1 VPNRQELTAKQR
13 EIFEAVQDW
22 IQESGRPPT
31 LREMAQRMGVSSTN
45 AIRDHLRVL
54 EGKGYLKREARL
66 SRGLEVI
73 RGGKD
78 DAPERPGP
86 LQGPQREMVA
96 IPLIGRV
103 AAGAPI
109 LAEENI
115 EDTLYLDKFFVRE
128 GDLFALQVKGSS
140 MINAGIFDGD
150 YVFVRQQPVANRGE
164 IVVAL
169 IGEEATV
176 KTYYPENG
184 HIRLQ
189 PENDT
194 MEPIIV
200 RRGDT
205 DIRIVGKVSAVL
217 RKM

>member
-1 VPNRQELTAKQR
+1 MANRQELTAKQR
-13 EIFEAVQDW
+13 EILDAVQAW
-22 IQESGRPPT
+22 IQERGRPPT

-54 EGKGYLKREARL
+54 ESKGYLKREARL

-73 RGGKD
+73 RGGKAD
-78 DAPERPGP
+78 PPRTPGP
-86 LQGPQREMVA
+86 LPGPQHEMVA
-96 IPLIGRV
+96 IPLVGRV

-115 EDTLYLDKFFVRE
+115 EDTLYLDKFFVRD
-128 GDLFALQVKGSS
+128 GDVFALQVKGQS

-150 YVFVRQQPVANRGE
+150 YVFVRQQREANRGE

-194 MEPIIV
+194 MDPIIV
-200 RRGDT
+200 RHGDAEV
-205 DIRIVGKVSAVL
+205 RIVGKVSAVL

>member
-1 VPNRQELTAKQR
+1 MPKQELTAKQR
-13 EIFEAVQDW
+13 EMLDAVQDW
-22 IQESGRPPT
+22 IREYGRPPT
-31 LREMAQRMGVSSTN
+31 LREMAVRMGVSSTN
-45 AIRDHLRVL
+45 AIRDHLRSL
-54 EGKGYLKREARL
+54 ETKGFLKREARL

-73 RGGKD
+73 QGGKTD
-78 DAPERPGP
+78 EPTPLATAERPANVIG
-86 LQGPQREMVA
+86 

-150 YVFVRQQPVANRGE
+150 YVFVKQQPDANRGE
-164 IVVAL
+164 IIVAL
-169 IGEEATV
+169 IGDEATV

-184 HIRLQ
+184 HVRLQ

-194 MEPIIV
+194 MKPIIV
-200 RRGDT
+200 GPGDPEL
-205 DIRIVGKVSAVL
+205 RIVGKVSAVL

>member
-73 RGGKD
+73 RGGKA

>member
-1 VPNRQELTAKQR
+1 MPNRQELTAKQR
-13 EIFEAVQDW
+13 EILDAVQDW
-22 IQESGRPPT
+22 IKERGRPPT

-73 RGGKD
+73 RGGKA
-78 DAPERPGP
+78 DAPSRPEPLVGP
-86 LQGPQREMVA
+86 TRDLVA

-140 MINAGIFDGD
+140 MIKAGIFDGD

-200 RRGDT
+200 RHGDSEV
-205 DIRIVGKVSAVL
+205 RIVGKVSAVL

>member
-1 VPNRQELTAKQR
+1 MLQPITRRQR
-13 EIFEAVQDW
+13 EVLDQIELATQ
-22 IQESGRPPT
+22 QHGRPPT
-31 LREMAQRMGVSSTN
+31 LRELATTMGVHSTN
-45 AIRDHLRVL
+45 GIRDHLRIL
-54 EGKGYLKREARL
+54 EVKGYLRRDPNI
-66 SRGLEVI
+66 SRGLQVVQTHSAPTSAAAAADRQDARQVI
-73 RGGKD
+73 
-78 DAPERPGP
+78 AVP
-86 LQGPQREMVA
+86 L
-96 IPLIGRV
+96 LGRV

-128 GDLFALQVKGSS
+128 GDLFALQVKGDS

-164 IVVAL
+164 CVVAL

-176 KTYYPENG
+176 KTFQPEAN

-189 PENDT
+189 PENDH

-200 RRGDT
+200 HRNDPSFRL
-205 DIRIVGKVSAVL
+205 VGKVCAVL
-217 RKM
+217 RKL

>member
-1 VPNRQELTAKQR
+1 MPNKQELTAKQR
-13 EIFEAVQDW
+13 EILEAVQTW
-22 IQESGRPPT
+22 VEQHGRPPT
-31 LREMAQRMGVSSTN
+31 LREMARRMGVSSTN

-54 EGKGYLKREARL
+54 ESKGYLKREARL

-73 RGGKD
+73 HGGRAD
-78 DAPERPGP
+78 EPQQPSRPSDNPNLVAVP
-86 LQGPQREMVA
+86 LV
-96 IPLIGRV
+96 GRV

-115 EDTLYLDKFFVRE
+115 EDTLYLDKFFVRD

-150 YVFVRQQPVANRGE
+150 YVFVRQQPMANRGE

-169 IGEEATV
+169 LGEEATV
-176 KTYYPENG
+176 KTFYPENG
-184 HIRLQ
+184 QIRLQ
-189 PENDT
+189 PENDH
-194 MEPIIV
+194 MQPIMV
-200 RRGDT
+200 RRGDP
-205 DIRIVGKVSAVL
+205 DFRIVGKVSAVL

>member
-13 EIFEAVQDW
+13 EILDAVQAW
-22 IQESGRPPT
+22 VEQNGRPPT

-54 EGKGYLKREARL
+54 ESKGYLKREARL

-73 RGGKD
+73 RGGRAD
-78 DAPERPGP
+78 DAPERNEPRNPNLVAVP
-86 LQGPQREMVA
+86 LV
-96 IPLIGRV
+96 GRV

-115 EDTLYLDKFFVRE
+115 EDTFYLDKFFVRE

-150 YVFVRQQPVANRGE
+150 YVFVRQQPIANRGE

-169 IGEEATV
+169 IGDEATV
-176 KTYYPENG
+176 KTFYPENG
-184 HIRLQ
+184 QIRLQ
-189 PENDT
+189 PENDH

-200 RRGDT
+200 RRGDP
-205 DIRIVGKVSAVL
+205 DVRIVGKVSAVL

>member
-1 VPNRQELTAKQR
+1 MPGTQELTAKQR
-13 EIFEAVQDW
+13 EILRAVERW
-22 IQESGRPPT
+22 IEDSGRPPT
-31 LREMAQRMGVSSTN
+31 LRELARHMGVASTN

-54 EGKGYLKREARL
+54 ESKGYLKREARL

-73 RGGKD
+73 RGGRADDQAAPTAPSGKD
-78 DAPERPGP
+78 
-86 LQGPQREMVA
+86 LVA
-96 IPLIGRV
+96 IPLVGRV

-115 EDTLYLDKFFVRE
+115 EDTLYLDRFFVRE

-169 IGEEATV
+169 LGEEATV

-189 PENDT
+189 PENDQ
-194 MEPIIV
+194 MQPIIV
-200 RRGDT
+200 RRGDP
-205 DIRIVGKVSAVL
+205 DMRIVGKVSAVL